1 MCSGYSLAAPRA
13 GLWGQAAAGHSG
25 GSRPTLMPGT
35 AAFSTRKV
43 TRMNPLRLSP
53 PGSNMMGSRFLQ
65 GGQQQLSPCPRLPP
79 SPDAASWRGAECCCC
94 LPGVGEIFGGAAVCS
109 HPSTQHQDGPQ
120 LPHPCKIFPVAEPSA
135 PRAKGSG
142 HGAKGSNRL
151 CSGSEGS

>member
-53 PGSNMMGSRFLQ
+53 PGSDMMGSRFLQ

-120 LPHPCKIFPVAEPSA
+120 LPHPCKILPVVEPSA
-135 PRAKGSG
+135 PRAKGNG
-142 HGAKGSNRL
+142 HGPKGSNRL